1 MSNTLK
7 VVFSSCL
14 LQMKQSFSRS
24 MFKFCIIAY
33 PILFSWTLYLIYKG
47 QSNDMFVSYV
57 ILGTAVTSMWTS
69 ISFSSAGDI
78 DRERFMGAL
87 QVIFSSPAK
96 FSTIMFG
103 KVIGNTILGVFS
115 MILSFAFV
123 ILFFGVKFSI
133 TNPFYFSLSMILGV
147 ISFTFIAMM
156 LSGLLAI
163 SRNTRV
169 LMNCL
174 DYPIFLFCGTV
185 FPIEVLPIWTRPIS
199 YILTPTYVLKLCRM
213 CISGIT
219 NFREFY
225 IYLLGLIVITIVYF
239 ILYKWFY
246 NIIDVKARKE
256 ATLEVF

>member
-87 QVIFSSPAK
+87 QVIFSSATK
-96 FSTIMFG
+96 FQ
-103 KVIGNTILGVFS
+103 
-115 MILSFAFV
+115 
-123 ILFFGVKFSI
+123 
-133 TNPFYFSLSMILGV
+133 
-147 ISFTFIAMM
+147 
-156 LSGLLAI
+156 LL
-163 SRNTRV
+163 
-169 LMNCL
+169 CL
-174 DYPIFLFCGTV
+174 
-185 FPIEVLPIWTRPIS
+185 ER
-199 YILTPTYVLKLCRM
+199 
-213 CISGIT
+213 
-219 NFREFY
+219 
-225 IYLLGLIVITIVYF
+225 
-239 ILYKWFY
+239 
-246 NIIDVKARKE
+246 
-256 ATLEVF
+256 

>member
-1 MSNTLK
+1 MNNTLK
-7 VVFSSCL
+7 VIFSSCL

-24 MFKFCIIAY
+24 MFRFCILAY

-47 QSNDMFVSYV
+47 QDNSMFVSYV

-87 QVIFSSPAK
+87 QVIFSSPTK

-103 KVIGNTILGVFS
+103 KVIGNTILGIFS
-115 MILSFAFV
+115 MLLSFAFV
-123 ILFFGVKFSI
+123 ILFFKVKFSI
-133 TNPFYFSLSMILGV
+133 VNPIYFSLSIFLGI

-174 DYPIFLFCGTV
+174 DYPMFIFCGTV
-185 FPIEVLPIWTRPIS
+185 FPIEILPLWTRPIS
-199 YILTPTYVLKLCRM
+199 YILSPTYVLKLCRM
-213 CISGIT
+213 SITGIT

-225 IYLLGLIVITIVYF
+225 IYLLGLIVVTLIYF
-239 ILYKWFY
+239 ILFKWFY
-246 NIIDVKARKE
+246 KEIDVKCRKQ